1 MLALCPAH
9 VINLPLMLD
18 LHTIRCPYCGEA
30 FAANVDAS
38 AGNQE
43 YIEDCYVCCRP
54 IVFHI
59 SADADGNLTGV
70 EARRDDE

>member
-1 MLALCPAH
+1 MELGRAH
-9 VINLPLMLD
+9 VIDLAFMLH
-18 LHTIRCPYCGEA
+18 LYSVRCPYCGET
-30 FAANVDAS
+30 FATDVDAS

-59 SADADGNLTGV
+59 STNADGNLTGV